1 MNGTAR
7 DEGARPAIAAGGLG
21 LLLPLATLGEGGGS
35 IGGLLTWHAWLVGV
49 WIVWW
54 LAPAAGGSNRSIP
67 RAPLIGFGAFVL
79 MVLLGAVRAPYAYA
93 AFLVGLELA
102 GWIAVVALAV
112 ASGPNLLTRLVWILR
127 IAAGVQGIYVIA
139 QQFVLGQVR
148 PAATFLNPNHLGLW
162 MAAVLLLGFGVAPW
176 PKGRGA
182 RGLVVITGLLAL
194 TALLLSGSRGA
205 MIGLIVGGLWL
216 ASRHW
221 ARLARPVRYACVA
234 ALIGVCVVGLF
245 IVRQRL
251 AAGDP
256 FLYQRFPIWQAS
268 TGALQQDPVWGT
280 GPGQFRAAAANLRFP
295 DGDGP
300 LRYDK
305 AFRITHSDWLRIP
318 VEFGTPAAIALLASL
333 GLGLWAVRRRR
344 QEGSS
349 APGVDGGIAALI
361 AIGTHALVDNPS
373 TWPAVYL
380 LGGALLGAVLATPT
394 APCRRLAL
402 GWRVAVAAGV
412 LTLFLAGDVGP
423 TIAASKAAKLP
434 RGPLTAAQ
442 GEQLAMALSL
452 NPLHPD
458 LWRRRAES
466 LTGDPE
472 HWDLQQYS
480 EAREAAERSVRLQ
493 PADARYHRGLARVE
507 ALAARTLFRDTAS
520 VERSLTHYRRA
531 EARSGFDP
539 FLLVEQ
545 AAFLLD
551 VGEPAS
557 ARSAAERA
565 VLLEPESVVARLLLA
580 DAVLA
585 TDGARGTQLAERLLD
600 DARRSAERW
609 KAWQSQGRYAQGMLR
624 LDIEALERIERKI
637 AGLAVEDA
645 SVREALVDIY

>member
-7 DEGARPAIAAGGLG
+7 NEGARSAIAAGGLG

-54 LAPAAGGSNRSIP
+54 LAPAAGGSDRSIP

-127 IAAGVQGIYVIA
+127 IAAGVQGLYVIA
-139 QQFVLGQVR
+139 QQFVLGQTR

-162 MAAVLLLGFGVAPW
+162 MVAVILLGFGVALW
-176 PKGRGA
+176 PEGRGA
-182 RGLVVITGLLAL
+182 RGLVVVTGLLAL

-221 ARLARPVRYACVA
+221 ARLARPVRYACLVS
-234 ALIGVCVVGLF
+234 LIGVSVVGLLT
-245 IVRQRL
+245 VRQRL
-251 AAGDP
+251 EAGDP
-256 FLYQRFPIWQAS
+256 FFFQRLDIWQAS

-280 GPGQFRAAAANLRFP
+280 GPGQFRVAAANLRFP

-305 AFRITHSDWLRIP
+305 AFSITHSDWLRVP

-333 GLGLWAVRRRR
+333 GLGLWSVRRRR

-349 APGVDGGIAALI
+349 TPGVDGGIAALI
-361 AIGTHALVDNPS
+361 AIGTHGLVDNPS

-402 GWRVAVAAGV
+402 GWRAAVAGLV
-412 LTLFLAGDVGP
+412 LTLFVVGDVGP

-434 RGPLTAAQ
+434 RGSLSAVQ
-442 GEQLAMALSL
+442 EEQLGMALSL

-458 LWRRRAES
+458 LWRRRAEALS
-466 LTGDPE
+466 GRPK
-472 HWDLQQYS
+472 HWGLQRYS

-507 ALAARTLFRDTAS
+507 ALAARTLFRDVGS
-520 VERSLTHYRRA
+520 VERALEHYRRA
-531 EARSGFDP
+531 EARAGFDP

-551 VGEPAS
+551 VGEPAR
-557 ARSAAERA
+557 ARAAAERA
-565 VLLEPESVVARLLLA
+565 MGLEPEAVIPRLLLA

-585 TDGARGTQLAERLLD
+585 TEGPHGAELAERLLD
-600 DARRSAERW
+600 EARLSAERW
-609 KAWQSQGRYAQGMLR
+609 KAWESQGRYAQGMLR
-624 LDIEALERIERKI
+624 LDIQALERIERKI
-637 AGLAVEDA
+637 AGMSVEDG